1 MHLYGKRVFEDGDRP
16 AGNGRGQA
24 GNGLRAMA
32 AVMLTLAAAVPPGFA
47 QQQISNAATP
57 NGPTVKTPGQSA
69 SDLPPEPAPV
79 QTEPLDLRATQR
91 DFSKPAGGL
100 LENPL
105 RKYMP
110 TTVPKASFVNSLRL
124 GDLVK
129 NGKIY
134 LSLSDALA
142 LALEN
147 NYDIAISR
155 YYMDLADLD
164 ILRAKAG
171 DTLFGSGATVNSF
184 TQGGYL
190 STAATG
196 GGPGATTG
204 GAAAGTAGLTLNAS
218 GAGPTPANLDP
229 YVTSAIQLQRQR
241 IPQTSIFSPS
251 STTNTDSYN
260 FTYNQGFLTGTTLQ
274 VGFTNSRITSDS
286 PFSDYS
292 PQLSSSFTA
301 TVTQPLLQGAGVFV
315 NKRYI
320 YQAINN
326 RRITD
331 STFRQQILYT
341 VNQVENIYWGLVN
354 AYEDVQAKQRAL
366 EQTTK
371 VSADN
376 RKQLEIGTMAPLDVT
391 NADQAVASDKQALI
405 SSQSALNFQ
414 QQIIKQAIARN
425 LNDPALV
432 AAAVIPTDRVSLE
445 QLPEE
450 NEPIDDLVQDAFR
463 QSPVLEQAVLTLK
476 NDEISLKGAKN
487 GLLPV
492 VNVFGFYG
500 ATAAGG
506 AQSPNCL
513 NIFSASGGPC
523 PPNTVPNIGYGT
535 VLNNLINS
543 SGPDKGVG
551 FNVNIPLRNRP
562 AQAAQAQALIEYRQ
576 AELRLEQLYTQIRIS
591 VVNSMFALTN
601 DRAQVQASI
610 AARDYAEQSLT
621 AEQKKLNLGASTTA
635 LVLQQQ
641 RSLAVSDN
649 ALLQAN
655 ATYAKDRAA
664 LYQTLASTLKHYGID
679 LNEAATGDVTAAP
692 VIPGLVPASPG
703 KEPTTAPPATP
714 PAETP
719 APVGTP
725 NSQ

>member
-1 MHLYGKRVFEDGDRP
+1 MHLFGIRVFEKKRMSERGIRSN
-16 AGNGRGQA
+16 AGG
-24 GNGLRAMA
+24 GLRAMA
-32 AVMLTLAAAVPPGFA
+32 ALLLTLAAGVPSGLA
-47 QQQISNAATP
+47 QQE
-57 NGPTVKTPGQSA
+57 TVKTPTKPA
-69 SDLPPEPAPV
+69 SDLPSEPSPT
-79 QTEPLDLRATQR
+79 QTEPLDLRATSR
-91 DFSKPAGGL
+91 DFSKPAGRL
-100 LENPL
+100 LGNPF

-110 TTVPKASFVNSLRL
+110 TTVAKSSFVNSLRL
-124 GDLVK
+124 TDLVK

-171 DTLFGSGATVNSF
+171 QTLFGSGATVNSY

-190 STAATG
+190 STSSTG
-196 GGPGATTG
+196 GGPGASTG
-204 GAAAGTAGLTLNAS
+204 GGAAGTAGLTLTAS
-218 GAGPTPANLDP
+218 GAGPAPAILDP
-229 YVTSAIQLQRQR
+229 VISSNIELQRQR
-241 IPQTSIFSPS
+241 TPQTSTFSPS
-251 STTNTDSYN
+251 STTNSDSYN
-260 FTYNQGFLTGTTLQ
+260 FTYNQGFATGTTLQ
-274 VGFTNSRITSDS
+274 VGFNNSRITSDS

-292 PQLSSSFTA
+292 PQLGSSFTA
-301 TVTQPLLQGAGVFV
+301 TVTQPLLQGAGIFV

-320 YQAINN
+320 YQAMNN

-354 AYEDVQAKQRAL
+354 AYEDVQAKERAL

-376 RKQLEIGTMAPLDVT
+376 RKQLEIGTMAPLDVL
-391 NADQAVASDKQALI
+391 NADQSVASDKQALI
-405 SSQSALNFQ
+405 NSQSALNFQ

-445 QLPEE
+445 ELPEE
-450 NEPIDDLVQDAFR
+450 KQPIDDLVQEAFR

-500 ATAAGG
+500 ASAAGG
-506 AQSPNCL
+506 AQSPDCINL
-513 NIFSASGGPC
+513 FGSGGAC
-523 PPNTVPNIGYGT
+523 APNTVPNIGYGT

-562 AQAAQAQALIEYRQ
+562 AQATQAQALIEYRQ

-591 VVNSMFALTN
+591 VVNSMYALTN

-610 AARDYAEQSLT
+610 AGRDYANQSLD

-641 RSLAVSDN
+641 RTLASSDN
-649 ALLQAN
+649 QLLQAN

-679 LNEAATGDVTAAP
+679 LTEAATGDVKAAP
-692 VIPGLVPASPG
+692 VIPGLVPAGPG
-703 KEPTTAPPATP
+703 KEPTTAPPSTTRPPAEASPTP
-714 PAETP
+714 PAP
-719 APVGTP
+719 
-725 NSQ
+725 Q